1 MAINY
6 LSPNC
11 RAWGTE
17 QAEYKTPTF
26 SVTHNKMDI
35 LEKTPDVP
43 EATRNHDEMTSDK
56 PLSLEV
62 NSESNGELKETEMTN
77 LLYLD
82 YEMFTLLF

>member
-17 QAEYKTPTF
+17 EAEYKMPTF
-26 SVTHNKMDI
+26 SVINNKVDI
-35 LEKTPDVP
+35 LEKTPDAP
-43 EATRNHDEMTSDK
+43 EATRNHDEMTSHK

-62 NSESNGELKETEMTN
+62 NSEPNGELEETEMTK
-77 LLYLD
+77 LVSKYKIV
-82 YEMFTLLF
+82 